1 MWSIWPDPE
10 QIKVNGEAAA
20 GPAPAPAGRELH
32 KRMWLGMVLGRSR
45 AKHVRGCA
53 GHGTASVG
61 GGKEALLKI
70 HRDLGQ
76 ALFFGDNHSCSS
88 SLCFLSLQT
97 LVPPGHPA
105 RRSQRPGHEDSIPL
119 SAGR

>member
-53 GHGTASVG
+53 GRGTASVG

-70 HRDLGQ
+70 PGDLGQ
-76 ALFFGDNHSCSS
+76 ALFWGQP
-88 SLCFLSLQT
+88 LLLFLPL
-97 LVPPGHPA
+97 LPLPADLGAPGTPCVEEPA
-105 RRSQRPGHEDSIPL
+105 
-119 SAGR
+119 AGP